1 MCSQAIARACKVPG
15 TFVSDL
21 TESDVSEDYEKEFSS
36 EDEELQQLID
46 GEIYFKLYPFSSGM
60 I

>member
-1 MCSQAIARACKVPG
+1 M
-15 TFVSDL
+15 FVSDL